1 MSDTKDFVP
10 ALGRHE
16 LTGDY
21 DRVIAIMTRER
32 RWRAQLLAL
41 AAPQAGETIIDVGCG
56 TGTFALMLQAACPG
70 ARVIAVDP
78 DPKVLEIARRKAAGA
93 GGAGGAVE
101 WRQGFGDELASVAE
115 LGSVDKVV
123 SSLVLHQCAL
133 PVKRAILAS
142 MFAVLKPG
150 GRLAIADYG
159 AQRSLLMRLLFRQ
172 VQALDGFENTQPNAD
187 GVIPQLMAEAGF
199 QEVSEGRVVPTPTGS
214 ISLYSATRGP
224 I

>member
-41 AAPQAGETIIDVGCG
+41 AALQAGETIIDVGCG

-93 GGAGGAVE
+93 GGAVE

-142 MFAVLKPG
+142 MFAILKAG

-199 QEVSEGRVVPTPTGS
+199 REVSEGRVVPTPTGS
-214 ISLYSATRGP
+214 ISLYSATRGA

>member
-56 TGTFALMLQAACPG
+56 TGTFALMLQAAGPD

-78 DPKVLEIARRKAAGA
+78 DPKVLEIARRKAA
-93 GGAGGAVE
+93 GAGGAVE

-123 SSLVLHQCAL
+123 SSLVLHQCPL

-142 MFAVLKPG
+142 MFAILKPG
-150 GRLAIADYG
+150 GRIAIADYG

>member
-16 LTGDY
+16 LTGGY

-41 AAPQAGETIIDVGCG
+41 AVPQAGETIIDVGCG

-78 DPKVLEIARRKAAGA
+78 DPKVLEIARRKA
-93 GGAGGAVE
+93 GAGGAVE
-101 WRQGFGDELASVAE
+101 WRQGFGDELAGVAE

-123 SSLVLHQCAL
+123 SSLVLHQCPL

-142 MFAVLKPG
+142 MFAILKPG

-199 QEVSEGRVVPTPTGS
+199 REISEGRVVPTPTGS

>member
-1 MSDTKDFVP
+1 MSDIKDFVP

-56 TGTFALMLQAACPG
+56 TGTFALMLQAACLG

-93 GGAGGAVE
+93 GGAVE
-101 WRQGFGDELASVAE
+101 WRQGFGDELASIAE
-115 LGSVDKVV
+115 PGSVDKVV
-123 SSLVLHQCAL
+123 SSLVLHQCPL

-142 MFAVLKPG
+142 MVAILKPG

-199 QEVSEGRVVPTPTGS
+199 REVSEGRVVPTPTGS